1 MTILLTYLLKVSI
14 SLAVVHIFYQ
24 LALRKLTFYNWNR
37 FYLLG
42 YTALSFVIPFIDVSR
57 MVRVETWE
65 SNAVVKWVPVLESS
79 SQSYPVGYDPVASFD
94 PWYLFTLLLL
104 SGMILLI
111 IRFLVQWLSFRKM
124 LRGAELIQEGEFR
137 VYKVS
142 GNIIPFSFG
151 RSIFINPA
159 LHNTE
164 EIREII
170 LHEFVHARQK
180 HSIDI
185 IWSELL
191 CLLNWYNP
199 FAWMIRRSIRQNLE
213 FIADQKVLDHGI
225 DRKQYQY
232 LLLKVIGNK
241 QFSIASK
248 FNFSSLKKRIA
259 MMNKMRSAGLHLL
272 KFLFILPLLAVLL
285 LAFRRHQSMPELI
298 PASVSL
304 SALPAKDCDTTK
316 PPTPPL
322 APLAPIPPAKPANL
336 LDPSSPLSPLPPFAI
351 VSAHCDPAKNAT
363 PVASGTNLITGSSK
377 VKEFEIT
384 QTTAVMKMKDGT
396 VENYDLTNK
405 EEKSKF
411 EEKYG
416 KIYQTGSTAPVA
428 FASGTNGITAI
439 TIPPGTSG
447 DLNVIDDRGHMI
459 TGGEDVI
466 ITISNTTTRE
476 QLDQL
481 VLQMKEKGIELKF
494 ENVSYNDGKI
504 TSISGSMKKKE
515 SNSNFTLTDFKQFTL
530 AAIEKDGKVW
540 LKVSTDKKN
549 DKRVI

>member
-24 LALRKLTFYNWNR
+24 LALRKLTFYTWNR

-57 MVRVETWE
+57 MVREETWDG
-65 SNAVVKWVPVLESS
+65 NALVQWVPVLQNKPQDLVS
-79 SQSYPVGYDPVASFD
+79 YDPVASFD
-94 PWYLFTLLLL
+94 PWYLLSLLLL
-104 SGMILLI
+104 SGMILLL
-111 IRFLVQWLSFRKM
+111 IRFLIQWLSFRKM
-124 LRGAELIQEGEFR
+124 LRGAELIEEGEFR
-137 VYKVS
+137 VYKVT

-151 RSIFINPA
+151 RSIFINPD
-159 LHNTE
+159 LHNTG
-164 EIREII
+164 EIRDII

-272 KFLFILPLLAVLL
+272 KFLFILPLVAVLL
-285 LAFRRHQSMPELI
+285 LAFRRQQSMMEILPG
-298 PASVSL
+298 SSGFSSL
-304 SALPAKDCDTTK
+304 SLNDCDTTK
-316 PPTPPL
+316 PPPPPL
-322 APLAPIPPAKPANL
+322 APLAPIPPAKPVNA
-336 LDPSSPLSPLPPFAI
+336 LDPSTPLPPLPPFAI
-351 VSAHCDPAKNAT
+351 VSAHCDPAKQTT

-396 VENYDLTNK
+396 VEKYDLTKK

-411 EEKYG
+411 ETKYG
-416 KIYQTGSTAPVA
+416 KIYQVNATAPAA
-428 FASGTNGITAI
+428 FASNGSNGVTAI
-439 TIPPGTSG
+439 TPPASANGS
-447 DLNVIDDRGHMI
+447 LNVIDDRGNLI
-459 TGGEDVI
+459 TGDEDVI
-466 ITISNTTTRE
+466 ITITNTTSRE

-481 VLQMKEKGIELKF
+481 EQQMKEKGIELKF
-494 ENVSYNDGKI
+494 ENVNYNDGKI
-504 TSISGSMKKKE
+504 TSMSGYMKKKG
-515 SNSNFTLTDFKQFTL
+515 SSSNFTLTDFKQFTL

-540 LKVSTDKKN
+540 LKVNTRDDKI
-549 DKRVI
+549 VI

>member
-1 MTILLTYLLKVSI
+1 
-14 SLAVVHIFYQ
+14 
-24 LALRKLTFYNWNR
+24 
-37 FYLLG
+37 
-42 YTALSFVIPFIDVSR
+42 
-57 MVRVETWE
+57 
-65 SNAVVKWVPVLESS
+65 
-79 SQSYPVGYDPVASFD
+79 
-94 PWYLFTLLLL
+94 
-104 SGMILLI
+104 
-111 IRFLVQWLSFRKM
+111 M

-322 APLAPIPPAKPANL
+322 APLAPIPPAKPANP

-494 ENVSYNDGKI
+494 ENVNYNDGKI

>member
-111 IRFLVQWLSFRKM
+111 IRSLVQWLSFRKM

-322 APLAPIPPAKPANL
+322 APLAPIPPAKPANP

>member
-1 MTILLTYLLKVSI
+1 
-14 SLAVVHIFYQ
+14 
-24 LALRKLTFYNWNR
+24 
-37 FYLLG
+37 
-42 YTALSFVIPFIDVSR
+42 
-57 MVRVETWE
+57 
-65 SNAVVKWVPVLESS
+65 
-79 SQSYPVGYDPVASFD
+79 
-94 PWYLFTLLLL
+94 
-104 SGMILLI
+104 
-111 IRFLVQWLSFRKM
+111 
-124 LRGAELIQEGEFR
+124 
-137 VYKVS
+137 
-142 GNIIPFSFG
+142 
-151 RSIFINPA
+151 
-159 LHNTE
+159 
-164 EIREII
+164 
-170 LHEFVHARQK
+170 
-180 HSIDI
+180 
-185 IWSELL
+185 
-191 CLLNWYNP
+191 
-199 FAWMIRRSIRQNLE
+199 
-213 FIADQKVLDHGI
+213 
-225 DRKQYQY
+225 
-232 LLLKVIGNK
+232 
-241 QFSIASK
+241 
-248 FNFSSLKKRIA
+248 

-322 APLAPIPPAKPANL
+322 APLAPIPPAKPANP

>member
-322 APLAPIPPAKPANL
+322 APLAPIPPAKPANP